1 MLCLPRKRQL
11 VSSAEIE
18 RFELDRE
25 LTKGEEKLFNSD
37 GIKPTWQP
45 LRDEVLTKLME
56 ERPDADTLTLLT
68 LERVSFLY
76 AKMRQTEATDISTND
91 QKLFMSMYNE
101 LINALNKIDE
111 KQQSLENMRAE
122 AVQMM
127 VETLA
132 KATSGLPE
140 SQRQEVMS
148 KFVSDN

>member
-1 MLCLPRKRQL
+1 M
-11 VSSAEIE
+11 SGAEIE

-45 LRDEVLTKLME
+45 LRDEVLTKLRE

>member
-1 MLCLPRKRQL
+1 M
-11 VSSAEIE
+11 SGAEIE

-45 LRDEVLTKLME
+45 LRDEVLTKLRE

-76 AKMRQTEATDISTND
+76 AKMRQTEATEISTND

>member
-1 MLCLPRKRQL
+1 M
-11 VSSAEIE
+11 SGAEVE

-76 AKMRQTEATDISTND
+76 AKMRQTEATEISTND

>member
-1 MLCLPRKRQL
+1 M
-11 VSSAEIE
+11 SGAEVE

-45 LRDEVLTKLME
+45 LRDEVLTKLRE